1 MTPEQRLD
9 RLERIAKLFVRAGQR
24 ARRQTRDQ
32 TKEIDR
38 LINLQNH
45 LINLQIGNEH
55 RFERNEEGLNNL
67 SQKTERGFAKLAN
80 AQALSEQ
87 KIAGLAESQTMLA
100 EAQSLTDHKLT
111 ELIDIIRK
119 GRNGDSS
126 VNN

>member
-24 ARRQTRDQ
+24 ARRQMRDQ
-32 TKEIDR
+32 TKEVNR
-38 LINLQNH
+38 LVNLQNH
-45 LINLQIGNEH
+45 LVNLQIGNEH
-55 RFERNEEGLNNL
+55 RFERSEEKLNIL
-67 SQKTERGFAKLAN
+67 SEKTERTFAELAN

-87 KIAGLAESQTMLA
+87 KITGLAQAQTVT
-100 EAQSLTDHKLT
+100 EHKLS

-126 VNN
+126 VNNN